1 MGPLGP
7 PPAITTQIAASH
19 VVENTAQEA
28 LPGRKLPDM
37 QVIQSTKLANVCY
50 EIRGPVL
57 EEAMRLEAAGHR
69 ILKLNTGN
77 PAAFGFD
84 CPPEIL
90 EDILR
95 NVSTAHG
102 YGDAKGL
109 LAARRAV
116 VMHNQTLGIETDVEH
131 VFIGNGVSELIVMA
145 MQGLLDDGD
154 EVLVPSPDYPLWTA
168 AVSLSGGTAV
178 HYRCDEQSDWMPDL
192 ADVERKVTD
201 RTKAIVIINPNNPTG
216 AVYDEAMIK
225 GLTDIARRH
234 NLLVCS
240 DEIYDKILYDGATH
254 TPTAKV
260 APDLLTLTFNG
271 MSKAYPGVRL
281 PGRLDVDLRPA
292 RARGLL
298 HRGPDDPREHAPVRE
313 HAGTARRGRRT
324 ERPADDQRPGAA
336 GRTTE
341 GAAGRRVR
349 AAHPDPGRDLR
360 EAQGRAVS
368 LPASRPQGLQDQGRP
383 ADGPGPAAPR
393 EDHGRAGNRVQLGG
407 ARPLPGRDPAVGRG
421 SAGRG
426 HQDRELPGRLRPAVD
441 LLRSLNFRRNLS

>member
-1 MGPLGP
+1 
-7 PPAITTQIAASH
+7 
-19 VVENTAQEA
+19 
-28 LPGRKLPDM
+28 M

-77 PAAFGFD
+77 PAAFGFE

-154 EVLVPSPDYPLWTA
+154 EVLVPAPDYPLWTA

-178 HYRCDEQSDWMPDL
+178 HYRCDEQADWMPDL
-192 ADVERKVTD
+192 ADIERKVTD

-216 AVYDEAMIK
+216 AVYDEAVLR

-240 DEIYDKILYDGATH
+240 DEIYDKILYDDAVH
-254 TPTAKV
+254 VPTASI

-271 MSKAYPGVRL
+271 MSKAYRVAGYRVGWMSISGPRAHAESYIEGLTVLANMRLCANMPGQHGVVAALSGRQTIKELVLPGGRLREQRDAAHAALTAIPGVTCVKPKGAL
-281 PGRLDVDLRPA
+281 YLFPRLDPKVFKIKDDRQMVLDLLRREKIMVVQGTGFNWPEPDHFRVVTLPSA
-292 RARGLL
+292 SDL
-298 HRGPDDPREHAPVRE
+298 HD
-313 HAGTARRGRRT
+313 
-324 ERPADDQRPGAA
+324 
-336 GRTTE
+336 
-341 GAAGRRVR
+341 
-349 AAHPDPGRDLR
+349 
-360 EAQGRAVS
+360 
-368 LPASRPQGLQDQGRP
+368 
-383 ADGPGPAAPR
+383 
-393 EDHGRAGNRVQLGG
+393 
-407 ARPLPGRDPAVGRG
+407 AVGRI
-421 SAGRG
+421 G
-426 HQDRELPGRLRPAVD
+426 HFLDGYSQL
-441 LLRSLNFRRNLS
+441 

>member
-1 MGPLGP
+1 MTELSPRKAP
-7 PPAITTQIAASH
+7 PP
-19 VVENTAQEA
+19 EY
-28 LPGRKLPDM
+28 PRGM

-77 PAAFGFD
+77 PAAFGFE

-95 NVSTAHG
+95 NVGEAHG

-154 EVLVPSPDYPLWTA
+154 EVLVPAPDYPLWTA

-178 HYRCDEQSDWMPDL
+178 HYRCDEQADWMPDL
-192 ADVERKVTD
+192 ADIERKVTD
-201 RTKAIVIINPNNPTG
+201 RTKALVIINPNNPTG
-216 AVYDEAMIK
+216 AVYDEAMIR

-234 NLLVCS
+234 NLLICS

-254 TPTAKV
+254 TPTAAV

-271 MSKAYPGVRL
+271 MSKAYRVAGYRVGWMSVSGPKAHASSYIEGLTILANMRLCANMPGQHGVVAALSGRQTIGDLVLPGGRLLEQRDAAYDLLTQIPGVTCVKPKGSL
-281 PGRLDVDLRPA
+281 YLFPRLDPKVFKVK
-292 RARGLL
+292 
-298 HRGPDDPREHAPVRE
+298 DDR
-313 HAGTARRGRRT
+313 
-324 ERPADDQRPGAA
+324 
-336 GRTTE
+336 
-341 GAAGRRVR
+341 
-349 AAHPDPGRDLR
+349 
-360 EAQGRAVS
+360 
-368 LPASRPQGLQDQGRP
+368 
-383 ADGPGPAAPR
+383 
-393 EDHGRAGNRVQLGG
+393 QLV
-407 ARPLPGRDPAVGRG
+407 L
-421 SAGRG
+421 
-426 HQDRELPGRLRPAVD
+426 D
-441 LLRSLNFRRNLS
+441 LLRAEKIMVVHGTGFNWPEPDHFRIVTLPTASDLTEAVTRIGTFLDGYSQP